1 MPNRLSRETSPY
13 LLQHQ
18 NNPVDWFPWGPE
30 ALARAKS
37 ERRPIFLSIGYSAC
51 HWCHVMEYESFENQR
66 IAEYLN
72 QHFVCI
78 KVDREERPDLDQIY
92 MNAVQLMTGRGGW
105 PMSVFLTPDLQPFF
119 GGTYW
124 PPTSGRGMPGFD
136 QILAAV
142 VDAWQNRREAAVS
155 QAAEMT
161 EHLQSVGED
170 ASGVGFQPAQ
180 KLNLQL
186 LKSAEQKLQRA
197 FDMTHGGFG
206 TAPKFPHSMDLQVL
220 LRMWQRHP
228 GPESLHMVTLTL
240 DKMAMGGIYDHLAG
254 GFARYSVDER
264 WLVPHFEKMLYD
276 NSLLMTAYLE
286 AFTATHEERFAR
298 VVRETADYILNY
310 MTDVDGGFHCTEDA
324 DSEGEEGK
332 FYVWMPQ
339 EIEAVLGKERADLF
353 CYVYDVT
360 PEGNFE
366 HGTSILNLPKTIT
379 QCAAIKGIDV
389 KVLEQGLAQMRQE
402 LLAVR
407 DRRIRPGKDDKILV
421 SWNALMIDAMA
432 RTAVILGLPIY
443 LELAERA
450 AYFIVTKMSRPDG
463 RLLHTYRHGEAKLD
477 AYLDDYAYL
486 VNALVTL
493 YESTFNENWIN
504 EAVRLAD
511 ILLARFADQARGG
524 FYFTADDHEQLI
536 ARNKDLHDSS
546 VPSGNAMAATALLRL
561 GKLCGRSDYLSAAEG
576 ALLAGL
582 SVMERSPTAA
592 GQLLIALDM
601 YIGPMPEI
609 VIVGPDNDQTLAALA
624 DLQKRFVPRRVLGRG
639 SPGQQQSQH
648 LAPLFAGRTSAGEHP
663 SVFICEKFA
672 CQAPVTGLDAIR
684 RQWDALAGAAAD
696 DNSGRRTG

>member
-30 ALARAKS
+30 ALTRAKTES
-37 ERRPIFLSIGYSAC
+37 RPIFLSIGYSAC
-51 HWCHVMEYESFENQR
+51 HWCHVMEHESFENQG
-66 IAEYLN
+66 IADYLN

-142 VDAWQNRREAAVS
+142 VDAWQNRREAAVA
-155 QAAEMT
+155 QGAEMT
-161 EHLQSVGED
+161 AHLQSVGED

-240 DKMAMGGIYDHLAG
+240 DKMASGGIYDHLAG

-276 NSLLMTAYLE
+276 NSLLMAAYLE
-286 AFTATHEERFAR
+286 AFTATHQERFAR
-298 VVRETADYILNY
+298 VVRETADYILKY
-310 MTDVDGGFHCTEDA
+310 MTDPEGGFQSTEDA

-332 FYVWMPQ
+332 FYVWTPP
-339 EIEAVLGKERADLF
+339 EIEAVLGKERAKIF

-360 PEGNFE
+360 SEGNFE
-366 HGTSILNLPKTIT
+366 HGTSILNLPKTIA
-379 QCAAIKGIDV
+379 QCAAIKGMEV
-389 KVLEQGLAQMRQE
+389 KKLELDLAQMRQE

-407 DRRIRPGKDDKILV
+407 DKRIRPGKDDKILV
-421 SWNALMIDAMA
+421 SWNALMIDALA
-432 RTAVILGLPIY
+432 KAGVTLSQPSYLAAAEKAAAFIL
-443 LELAERA
+443 A
-450 AYFIVTKMSRPDG
+450 KMSRPDG

-493 YESTFNENWIN
+493 YESSFDEKWID
-504 EAVRLAD
+504 EAVRFAD
-511 ILLARFADQARGG
+511 ILLARFADNERGG

-561 GKLCGRSDYLSAAEG
+561 GKLCGRNEYLSAAER
-576 ALLAGL
+576 ALLIGL

-601 YIGPMPEI
+601 YLGPMPEI
-609 VIVGPDNDQTLAALA
+609 VIVGPDNDETSAALT
-624 DLQKRFVPRRVLGRG
+624 DLHQRFIPRRVIGLGK
-639 SPGQQQSQH
+639 PGQKHTQH
-648 LAPLFAGRTSAGEHP
+648 LGPLFAGRTAAGEHP
-663 SVFICEKFA
+663 SVFICENFA
-672 CQAPVTGLDAIR
+672 CQAPVSGLASIR
-684 RQWDALAGAAAD
+684 QQWDKLNGLQEKA
-696 DNSGRRTG
+696 